1 MNNEFCKCPYI
12 PCKLRG
18 NCKACIAKNEIDG
31 TLAHCMEDIAMKHG
45 AVLPLRLPRTVICN
59 EAESMSNYCAELIAK
74 VIMEKPD
81 ALICLPAGESA
92 IGTFKALKDMS
103 DRKEIDF
110 GQAWFVALDEWLNLE
125 DESENCTAFMFKNFY
140 EPLNIDHSRI
150 KFFDI
155 HAEDMAEECKRV
167 DQFIFDHNGIDC
179 MLLGLGM
186 NGHIGLNEPHSS
198 FDSYA
203 KVASLDSVT
212 KEIGQK
218 YFSSKVVLTEGITL
232 GMRHVFE
239 AKQVILQVA
248 GKKKADI
255 VRKIYEAQPSYALP
269 ATVVKLL
276 SNAVVVLDNDAAS
289 EIKELLATE

>member
-1 MNNEFCKCPYI
+1 
-12 PCKLRG
+12 
-18 NCKACIAKNEIDG
+18 
-31 TLAHCMEDIAMKHG
+31 MENIAMKHG
-45 AVLPLRLPRTVICN
+45 AALPLRLPKTHISKDMT
-59 EAESMSNYCAELIAK
+59 EMSKYCAELIAK
-74 VIMEKPD
+74 VIKEKPD

-92 IGTFKALKDMS
+92 LGTFEMLKIMS
-103 DRKEIDF
+103 DRNEIDF
-110 GQAWFVALDEWLNLE
+110 SQAWFVALDEWLNLE
-125 DESENCTAFMFKNFY
+125 DESENCSAFLLKNFY
-140 EPLNIDHSRI
+140 EPLHIDRSKI

-155 HAEDMAEECKRV
+155 HAKDMVEECKKV

-186 NGHIGLNEPHSS
+186 NGHIGLNEPHDS

-203 KVASLDSVT
+203 KVVRLDPVT

-218 YFSSKVVLTEGITL
+218 YFSSKVELTEGVTL

-239 AKQVILQVA
+239 AKSVILQVG
-248 GKKKADI
+248 GKKKSSI

-276 SNAVVVLDNDAAS
+276 NNAIVVLDNDAAS
-289 EIKELLATE
+289 EILDLLETE